1 MSTLLSFE
9 MTGGSCLSL
18 GPTGLW
24 GTFNRVNLVCKSME
38 RLMVVRHLNIF
49 FYFSHWEHCKV
60 DWWLNVLGMMVSI
73 KKCVDVGLFCD

>member
-38 RLMVVRHLNIF
+38 RLMVVRHLSSVQANLINTRKVTLKENEELK
-49 FYFSHWEHCKV
+49 FSCT
-60 DWWLNVLGMMVSI
+60 
-73 KKCVDVGLFCD
+73 